1 MRVTKL
7 INNNLVHSENENGE
21 DVIVF
26 GCGIGFKTHIGD
38 VVDKDKID
46 KIYVGSTSETKNKLE
61 LLVQRIPYEHIS
73 VCNEIIQYA
82 KDTLGKTL
90 DDNIY
95 IGITDHVNFAIER
108 FYTNTAVKNGLL
120 WEIQE
125 FYRQEY
131 AIGIKALDIIEKR
144 LGIRLPEDEA
154 GFLALHV
161 VNNET
166 SPEMNN
172 TIAEAK
178 MLFGIINI
186 IKYEYKINIG
196 KKNSSYGQFVSTLK
210 FFLKGFLEKK
220 PAGDTDE
227 IYSILAQK
235 WPSEARCVEKIKKY
249 CEVGFGFVLSGEDKA
264 FLAFQI
270 RRLIQSEHG
279 V

>member
-1 MRVTKL
+1 MRVTKI
-7 INNNLVHSENENGE
+7 INNNLVHSENEKGE

-26 GCGIGFKTHIGD
+26 GCGIGFKKHIGD
-38 VVDKDKID
+38 AVDKDKID
-46 KIYVGSTSETKNKLE
+46 KVYVGSTSETKNKLE

-108 FYTNTAVKNGLL
+108 FYTSTAVKNGLL

-166 SPEMNN
+166 SSEMSN
-172 TIAEAK
+172 TITEAK

-186 IKYEYKINIG
+186 IKYEYKINIS
-196 KKNSSYGQFVSTLK
+196 KNNSSYGQFVSTLK
-210 FFLKGFLEKK
+210 FFLKGFLEKQ
-220 PAGDTDE
+220 PQNDAE
-227 IYSILAQK
+227 EVYSFLAKK
-235 WPSEARCVEKIKKY
+235 WTSEARCVEKIKKY
-249 CEVGFGFVLSGEDKA
+249 CEVGFGLFLSGEDKA
-264 FLAFQI
+264 FLIFQV
-270 RRLIQSEHG
+270 RRLSKSDY
-279 V
+279 

>member
-1 MRVTKL
+1 MRVTKI

-82 KDTLGKTL
+82 KDTLGKGL

-196 KKNSSYGQFVSTLK
+196 KKIPATGSSSA
-210 FFLKGFLEKK
+210 
-220 PAGDTDE
+220 P
-227 IYSILAQK
+227 
-235 WPSEARCVEKIKKY
+235 
-249 CEVGFGFVLSGEDKA
+249 
-264 FLAFQI
+264 
-270 RRLIQSEHG
+270 
-279 V
+279 

>member
-1 MRVTKL
+1 MRVTKI

-26 GCGIGFKTHIGD
+26 GCGIGFKKHIGD
-38 VVDKDKID
+38 AVDKDKID
-46 KIYVGSTSETKNKLE
+46 KVYVGSTSETKNKLE

-82 KDTLGKTL
+82 KDTLGKGL

-196 KKNSSYGQFVSTLK
+196 KKSSSYGQFVSTLK